1 MHFWK
6 MNPEND
12 IEFLSNFLDEGIY
25 VSENQIVTQKT
36 EPIIESKPLEIVSKT
51 ENKITEE
58 TKKIVPEI
66 KKVSNPTVLVEQKPT
81 EQSKTYKKVIILVS
95 YPNGLPSAVS
105 DNLYLTFNALA
116 VQKTEIEIINVTIA
130 NPALLDLFS
139 FDFLVLMGGK
149 GKTLNALLNYTGNR
163 DFYETGILGKS
174 KIIFVEKMDT
184 YMIAENKAL
193 KVKYW
198 ETLKKAFGKT

>member
-1 MHFWK
+1 

-25 VSENQIVTQKT
+25 VSENQIVTKKNEQL
-36 EPIIESKPLEIVSKT
+36 IESKPLEIESKT
-51 ENKITEE
+51 ENKISTIEE

-66 KKVSNPTVLVEQKPT
+66 KKVSNPTVLVVQKPT
-81 EQSKTYKKVIILVS
+81 EPNKTHKKVIILVS

-105 DNLYLTFNALA
+105 DNLHLTFNALA
-116 VQKTEIEIINVTIA
+116 VQKTEIEILNVTIA
-130 NPALLDLFS
+130 NPTLLDLFS

-149 GKTLNALLNYTGNR
+149 GKTLNALQNYTGNR
-163 DFYETGILGKS
+163 DFYEVGVLGKS

-198 ETLKKAFGKT
+198 ETLKKAFGKA